1 MAEFSLK
8 LTQGGAELLAKAKLG
23 KQLNFKYITL
33 GSGVY
38 EGNPQEATA
47 FVNKVIDLNIQ
58 EKTRKDT
65 VAFLKAT
72 LTYNAVPDGFVWTE
86 LGVIAIDPDT
96 QEEVLYMYDAIDIG
110 EVIPPAT
117 SATQIE
123 KVIQVASYVSN
134 APNISVVIDES
145 LINIPKSDIG
155 QPNGVAPLNEDGVLD
170 IIYGG
175 TKAKTAGEAIYNL
188 GASPNKNLLLN
199 PFFQINQ
206 RDKTNYTGNAD
217 YCVDG
222 WIRNKNINVTI
233 NNKNQIVITPI
244 AVENP
249 ELYQKIDNYTE
260 LLGKTLTFSVYM
272 STGNFF
278 TVTGTLPS
286 TLPSQATVITKV
298 DTPFGNIRI
307 QLQPENLLVV
317 LDGST
322 QVAFSPLATKLEI
335 GENQSLARQNSTGA
349 WELIENPDPLE
360 ILKCQKY
367 LLCWNRF
374 NWIGS
379 GVVNPDGQKI
389 QFFVPTPIKMRIV
402 PTAIGSIYI
411 WDGKQNY
418 GPYTFKVTE
427 CDVNGLH
434 GTVDDI
440 SSSELIA
447 GTVVFLNTPAKAETG
462 SICGFFAEL

>member
-1 MAEFSLK
+1 MAEFNLK
-8 LTQGGAELLAKAKLG
+8 LTQGGAILLAKAKLG

-170 IIYGG
+170 IQYGG
-175 TKAKTAGEAIYNL
+175 TGAKTKKQACDNL
-188 GASPNKNLLLN
+188 DAMSAVCEYYSGSAAEGILDTTIESTV
-199 PFFQINQ
+199 IV
-206 RDKTNYTGNAD
+206 YTSQEVN
-217 YCVDG
+217 
-222 WIRNKNINVTI
+222 
-233 NNKNQIVITPI
+233 
-244 AVENP
+244 
-249 ELYQKIDNYTE
+249 
-260 LLGKTLTFSVYM
+260 KTLNDLLKSTWAFVIQTFYIDRS
-272 STGNFF
+272 GDN
-278 TVTGTLPS
+278 
-286 TLPSQATVITKV
+286 A
-298 DTPFGNIRI
+298 R
-307 QLQPENLLVV
+307 
-317 LDGST
+317 T
-322 QVAFSPLATKLEI
+322 QI
-335 GENQSLARQNSTGA
+335 
-349 WELIENPDPLE
+349 
-360 ILKCQKY
+360 
-367 LLCWNRF
+367 
-374 NWIGS
+374 
-379 GVVNPDGQKI
+379 
-389 QFFVPTPIKMRIV
+389 
-402 PTAIGSIYI
+402 AIGSEGKIACRHRDAYGD
-411 WDGKQNY
+411 WKPWTLQATAVKPTEYVLALSDEFSPSGANKYFKTEDGV
-418 GPYTFKVTE
+418 VT
-427 CDVNGLH
+427 VSFNIIHNTSFIANGW
-434 GTVDDI
+434 
-440 SSSELIA
+440 
-447 GTVVFLNTPAKAETG
+447 GTVVATLPVGFRPNSLLCFPAIARKTDNTLISAMVGIKATG
-462 SICGFFAEL
+462 EIEFTVNSSDSLKNATASFSFIAGN